1 VIYSLGKNISYVS
14 LVLLCYSY
22 NSFSQER
29 IVDCSKLYSIHAAAS
44 NYIKEASILLD
55 SAELERPI
63 FLLKEGVDIVGDFYK
78 SDDVIDDSG
87 VTLTLAEV
95 RYSQSQLDEAYSLYS
110 RVLHSRIEMINEILK
125 MCKI

>member
-1 VIYSLGKNISYVS
+1 MIYSLGKNIRYVS
-14 LVLLCYSY
+14 LALLCYSY

-29 IVDCSKLYSIHAAAS
+29 IVDCSNLYSIHAAAS

-55 SAELERPI
+55 SAELERKI
-63 FLLKEGVDIVGDFYK
+63 FLLKAGIDIVGGFYK

-95 RYSQSQLDEAYSLYS
+95 RYSQRQLDEAYSLYS
-110 RVLHSRIEMINEILK
+110 RVLYSRVDMINEILSI
-125 MCKI
+125 CKI